1 MARTPSSAPDIAQAL
16 RDRTEIS
23 ITVTRRTDGR
33 AITHPVWFVLER
45 KTLWLLP
52 VRGSRTRWFRHLRAN
67 PTITVRA
74 GRRRLTTTA
83 APVTDRAAVQTVVAR
98 FRRKYTRE
106 EIERYYTT
114 FDAAVKVSLP

>member
-1 MARTPSSAPDIAQAL
+1 MARVPSSAPDITQAL
-16 RDRTEIS
+16 RDRDEIS
-23 ITVTRRTDGR
+23 IAVTRRTDGR
-33 AITHPVWFVLER
+33 TITHPVWFVLER

-52 VRGSRTRWFRHLRAN
+52 VRGSRTRWFRHLQAS

-83 APVTDRAAVQTVVAR
+83 EQVADRATVQAVVAR

-114 FDAAVKVSLP
+114 FDAAVKVPLA